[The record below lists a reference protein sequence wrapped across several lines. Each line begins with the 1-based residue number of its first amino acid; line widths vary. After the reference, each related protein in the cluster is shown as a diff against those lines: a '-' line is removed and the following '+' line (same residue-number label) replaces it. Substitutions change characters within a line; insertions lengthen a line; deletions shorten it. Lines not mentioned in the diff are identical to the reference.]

1 MLDLTRKAVSS
12 DKRDRLES
20 TDLFGQ
26 VSSKFARVKSDGESR
41 LDSRLTSNDEITKL
55 HCARI
60 NTNLHLFAFIF
71 DHRCSRERLVRS
83 TDGLKNVTH
92 PD

>member
-20 TDLFGQ
+20 TDLFSQ
-26 VSSKFARVKSDGESR
+26 VSSKFARVKSDGESS

-55 HCARI
+55 HCERI
-60 NTNLHLFAFIF
+60 NTNLHFAFIF

-83 TDGLKNVTH
+83 TDRPKNVTH